1 MKNSEDIIKGL
12 EVCSKPGRSCC
23 SDECP
28 YYKQDVSCTS
38 MELKQDALALIKKC
52 YPAPA
57 IQLTIPYGELQDL
70 GCGDCVCRVCA
81 RNECTDNWAP
91 DVPETELCR
100 GCGICYGPI
109 ELPDYCPR
117 DAFLP
122 EEGE

>member
-1 MKNSEDIIKGL
+1 
-12 EVCSKPGRSCC
+12 
-23 SDECP
+23 
-28 YYKQDVSCTS
+28 
-38 MELKQDALALIKKC
+38 MELKQDALALIKQ
-52 YPAPA
+52 YYTAPTL
-57 IQLTIPYGELQDL
+57 QLTIPYGELQDL
-70 GCGDCVCRVCA
+70 GCGDCICRVCA

-100 GCGICYGPI
+100 GCGLCYGPI